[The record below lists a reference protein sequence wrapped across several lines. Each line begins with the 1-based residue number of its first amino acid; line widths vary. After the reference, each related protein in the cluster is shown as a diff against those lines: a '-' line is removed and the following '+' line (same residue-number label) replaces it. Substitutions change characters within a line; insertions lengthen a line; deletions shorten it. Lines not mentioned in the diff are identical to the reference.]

1 MEDLSPTG
9 STLVGYLYPGP
20 RSSRRQ
26 IITALGWSG
35 LLGFIMLIGVVID
48 HGWVGRVGAV
58 VVLGALVVPQWAR
71 ALPLLRR
78 RNPGVSPPRVPPR

>member
-1 MEDLSPTG
+1 MEDLSRTG
-9 STLVGYLYPGP
+9 SALVGYLYPGP
-20 RSSRRQ
+20 RSSRSQ

-35 LLGFIMLIGVVID
+35 LLGIIMVIGLVID

-78 RNPGVSPPRVPPR
+78 RSPG